1 MILFYKF
8 PYPPKL
14 TMEKIIKLSL
24 SAFGSVNFN
33 FSNIFKNIFKP
44 KFYIELFLDSKTI
57 NSLFKFVSNICRL
70 IIKFIYFF
78 LQLLLYYIT
87 IFLYFIFTDILYQ
100 LSTLYVFVLIII

>member
-24 SAFGSVNFN
+24 SAFGSNFWLNFN
-33 FSNIFKNIFKP
+33 FSNMFKNIFKP

-57 NSLFKFVSNICRL
+57 NSIFNI
-70 IIKFIYFF
+70 
-78 LQLLLYYIT
+78 
-87 IFLYFIFTDILYQ
+87 
-100 LSTLYVFVLIII
+100 